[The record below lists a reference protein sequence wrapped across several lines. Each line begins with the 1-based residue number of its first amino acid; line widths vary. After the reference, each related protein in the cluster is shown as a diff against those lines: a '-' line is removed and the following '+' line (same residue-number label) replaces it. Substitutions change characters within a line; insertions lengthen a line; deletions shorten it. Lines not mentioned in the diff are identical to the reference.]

1 VVDRAV
7 DVFARV
13 ERACTRF
20 NPTSPLTL
28 ANADPKAWHEVPP
41 KLFNAVR
48 EAAHAHL
55 TTAGLF
61 DPRVLRVLESLG
73 YDRSLPF
80 AGGPVTTPAAQPSE
94 QPCGRLAQSVPA
106 AARAAYAAAAS
117 VAKART
123 SSDVLPYRRGAATTT
138 LMRLRLRCSSALSST
153 SRRRAG
159 HR

>member
-80 AGGPVTTPAAQPSE
+80 AGGPVTTPAQPSE

-123 SSDVLPYRRGAATTT
+123 SSDVLPHRRGAATTT

>member
-1 VVDRAV
+1 MASDITVRVCDPATGAREVVDRAV

-94 QPCGRLAQSVPA
+94 QPCGRLPNRCQRPHGLRTRRPPAWPRPGPA
-106 AARAAYAAAAS
+106 A
-117 VAKART
+117 T
-123 SSDVLPYRRGAATTT
+123 SCPIVGE
-138 LMRLRLRCSSALSST
+138 
-153 SRRRAG
+153 RRRP
-159 HR
+159 R